1 MCASHR
7 KETVRSGTGLDE
19 RRWCSECWGA
29 GAPPGVAWGG
39 GGGRGGLG
47 PGSGRFGPVA
57 EVRAG
62 VQATDRGEDEVVVT
76 WGKSL
81 RLHRECFCSGRNM
94 TWAVKSNR
102 VD

>member
-1 MCASHR
+1 M
-7 KETVRSGTGLDE
+7 G
-19 RRWCSECWGA
+19 
-29 GAPPGVAWGG
+29 GVAQTWVSREGG
-39 GGGRGGLG
+39 GGLGGLG